1 MAPRAK
7 QAECEPSVAIFKIQG
22 PPGAVQQKLQK
33 VPGLRKAHV
42 NSVEGTVLV
51 VYDPSVVSEAD
62 IKQACT

>member
-1 MAPRAK
+1 M
-7 QAECEPSVAIFKIQG
+7 AIFKIQG